1 MSART
6 QGQEYDALVELGP
19 ATIPLVVRKLAEPD
33 EFFAVGLCE
42 SDLIIPYRLSAEQMT
57 IDNSLEKDEGVKV
70 NPENIMDY
78 HWLQRHAQLILEMN
92 HQRNLTFASTVA
104 RWREYQ
110 QENQLSSNSAHYTS
124 GNAYASLVQM
134 GQGIIGNVMDQYA
147 NEQDGW
153 WHEMLHEIVHGR
165 RSGAHQF
172 SKHLLYA
179 DWKEWFEGGE
189 PLDAA
194 PKSG

>member
-1 MSART
+1 
-6 QGQEYDALVELGP
+6 
-19 ATIPLVVRKLAEPD
+19 
-33 EFFAVGLCE
+33 
-42 SDLIIPYRLSAEQMT
+42 MT

-78 HWLQRHAQLILEMN
+78 HWLQRHAHLILEMN

-104 RWREYQ
+104 RWREHQ
-110 QENQLSSNSAHYTS
+110 QENRFSSNSADYTS
-124 GNAYASLVQM
+124 GDAYDSLVQM

-147 NEQDGW
+147 NKQDGW

-165 RSGAHQF
+165 RSGAYQF
-172 SKHLLYA
+172 SKHLFYA
-179 DWKEWFEGGE
+179 DWKEWFESGE